1 MLNVIGQR
9 QTELALMLGTLFSPD
24 EALQIGLVD
33 KVVPDLASAT
43 EVAQAQL
50 QAFLKIP
57 AMARYM
63 SKMVVREATVKRLA
77 SCLEKDTETFV
88 QFALS
93 APVQKGLGKYLE
105 SLAKRG

>member
-57 AMARYM
+57 GMAPYCW
-63 SKMVVREATVKRLA
+63 KLN
-77 SCLEKDTETFV
+77 F
-88 QFALS
+88 
-93 APVQKGLGKYLE
+93 
-105 SLAKRG
+105 